1 MDAGLLES
9 DIVGKWR
16 GVRSDEDSD
25 EDIETYFVFES
36 DGALTIYL
44 ENDDESREK
53 YTGSWHREGPS
64 GFKVVCA
71 RYFVSSEASEG
82 LPHDSGDMVWIESPV
97 STTYWNK
104 SWSSLGEF
112 ESVGMFRKM

>member
-1 MDAGLLES
+1 M
-9 DIVGKWR
+9 
-16 GVRSDEDSD
+16 RSDEDSD

-71 RYFVSSEASEG
+71 R
-82 LPHDSGDMVWIESPV
+82 
-97 STTYWNK
+97 
-104 SWSSLGEF
+104 
-112 ESVGMFRKM
+112 

>member
-1 MDAGLLES
+1 MLES

-44 ENDDESREK
+44 ENDDESGK
-53 YTGSWHREGPS
+53 VHR
-64 GFKVVCA
+64 KLA
-71 RYFVSSEASEG
+71 
-82 LPHDSGDMVWIESPV
+82 
-97 STTYWNK
+97 
-104 SWSSLGEF
+104 
-112 ESVGMFRKM
+112 